1 MDRRKEEGLVRL
13 ALAEAV
19 LAAEMGNPP
28 FGAVLSDERGNP
40 LLRARNTQVS
50 SADPTA
56 HAEINLLRTAARE
69 LGRSELGGLH
79 VATNAE
85 PCSMCMS
92 ALVKARV
99 AAVHFGAPHEP
110 HMDPDLPAAEVVR
123 RSRHLV
129 ELRGGIL
136 AGECRA
142 QIAAARRHG
151 PPVD

>member
-1 MDRRKEEGLVRL
+1 MHLRIEEGLVRL
-13 ALAEAV
+13 AVAEAV
-19 LAAEMGNPP
+19 AAVAEGDPP
-28 FGAVLSDERGNP
+28 FGAVLADAQGTL

-50 SADPTA
+50 SGDPTA

-69 LGRSELGGLH
+69 LGLSELGGLH

-110 HMDPDLPAAEVVR
+110 HMDPDLPAAEVTR
-123 RSRHLV
+123 RARHPV
-129 ELRGGIL
+129 ELRGGII
-136 AGECRA
+136 ADECAA
-142 QIAAARRHG
+142 QIAAARRRTG
-151 PPVD
+151 PVD